1 MNVFR
6 SRYAKSSRK
15 RAATLAMLTGGIGLA
30 VMFPVVAPLVGSA
43 QTAGTTGILALVGS
57 GVGVGA
63 ANGVQGSVAARQ
75 QKAEASAATEKI
87 KVHCPISDCAH
98 KQRIEVPVSINL
110 HGRSWSCVECGQ
122 PFELRQCN
130 NCFELGAA
138 APFLATGGAAN
149 ELESGLQAADRARLL
164 TCQRKGGACGG
175 AMIGE
180 VTVQSPTR

>member
-130 NCFELGAA
+130 NCFELGT

-180 VTVQSPTR
+180 VTVHPPTR

>member
-1 MNVFR
+1 
-6 SRYAKSSRK
+6 
-15 RAATLAMLTGGIGLA
+15 MLTGGIGLA

-87 KVHCPISDCAH
+87 KVHCPISYCAH

-110 HGRSWSCVECGQ
+110 HGRSWSCVECAQ

-130 NCFELGAA
+130 NCFELGT

-149 ELESGLQAADRARLL
+149 ELESGLQAADRARML
-164 TCQRKGGACGG
+164 TGGTAAERRRRPGTNG
-175 AMIGE
+175 IGCIKKWLRPMR
-180 VTVQSPTR
+180 TGLAILCCRT